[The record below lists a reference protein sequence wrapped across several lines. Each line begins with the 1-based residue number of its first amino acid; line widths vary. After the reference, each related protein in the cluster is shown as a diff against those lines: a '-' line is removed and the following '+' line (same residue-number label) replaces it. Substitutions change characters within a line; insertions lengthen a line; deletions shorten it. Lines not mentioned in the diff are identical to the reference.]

1 MDYRHL
7 KPAPCGG
14 QRAGNLQ
21 LGPVKAGAKAAASR
35 YNGAVPDDVSTIL
48 IVDDHPPNLL
58 AMEAILEPL
67 KQRVLKA
74 SSGAEALK
82 IVLGED
88 CALILLDVQM
98 PDLDG
103 FETAALI
110 HKRERSQFTPIIF
123 VTAVHREEEHIIKG
137 YAQGAVDYMVKPIE
151 RGTLQAKVRVFLS
164 QHQRERRLER
174 EAGERTT
181 ERDQMRGRETAA
193 LALAEERR
201 AQLHALFMGAP
212 AAIAI
217 LRGEEATF
225 ELANA
230 DFEALVGARDLV
242 GKPCAQVA
250 PGIDALVLRA
260 QSSNK
265 PILATEHPIGS
276 RFFNII
282 VQALDTG
289 GVGRVLFHAVES
301 TETVLA
307 RRKLEDADRRKDEF
321 LAMLSH
327 ELRNPLAPIV
337 TALQLMDL
345 REAGSDLR
353 IERAVIERQVKQ
365 LARLV
370 DDLLDVSRATL
381 GKIGL
386 RSERLEIW
394 AAISRAIEVVSSE
407 LKARRHKLTVD
418 VAAQGLLVHGDPV
431 RLSQVIGN
439 LLHNAAKYTPEGG
452 AIEVSG
458 RLEAGSV
465 VVRVRDNGIGIA
477 PDKVSSMFELF
488 VQGEQTLD
496 RAQGGLGVGLTLVRS
511 LVESHGGTVEAHSEG
526 AGRGTE
532 VIVRLPA
539 LVEAAAQ
546 GPSKPA
552 ALPARKERRVLVID
566 DNRDSAAM
574 MAEALVL
581 VGNEVRQE
589 HDGASALRAIREF
602 TPEVILMDIG
612 LPGMDGFEL
621 ARRVRATD
629 GQANVRLIAVSG
641 YAEEARRGPES
652 GFERFLI
659 KPVDIQTV
667 LDAIAEPADK
677 TV

>member
-1 MDYRHL
+1 
-7 KPAPCGG
+7 
-14 QRAGNLQ
+14 
-21 LGPVKAGAKAAASR
+21 
-35 YNGAVPDDVSTIL
+35 VPDDVATIL
-48 IVDDHPPNLL
+48 IVDDHPPNLMAL
-58 AMEAILEPL
+58 EAILEPL
-67 KQRVLKA
+67 NQRVLKA

-82 IVLGED
+82 LVLSED

-110 HKRERSQFTPIIF
+110 HGRERSMYTPIIF
-123 VTAVHREEEHIIKG
+123 VTAVQREEEHIVKG
-137 YAQGAVDYMVKPIE
+137 YAQGAVDYMVKPID
-151 RGTLQAKVRVFLS
+151 RGTLQAKVRVFLA
-164 QHQRERRLER
+164 QHRRERKLER
-174 EAGERTT
+174 DASERTT
-181 ERDQMRGRETAA
+181 ERDQMRGREAAA

-217 LRGEEATF
+217 FRGPDAVC

-230 DFEALVGARDLV
+230 DFEALVGTSDLV
-242 GKPCAQVA
+242 GKRCADAFGALA
-250 PGIDALVLRA
+250 PNLGTLISSA
-260 QSSNK
+260 QGSGK
-265 PILATEHPIGS
+265 PVFATEHAVGA

-282 VQALDTG
+282 VQSLDIG
-289 GVGRVLFHAVES
+289 GIGRILFHAVES
-301 TETVLA
+301 TETVHA
-307 RRKLEDADRRKDEF
+307 RRKLEEADRRKDEF

-345 REAGSDLR
+345 REAGADLR
-353 IERAVIERQVKQ
+353 QERAVIERQVKQ

-386 RSERLEIW
+386 RSERLEISSV
-394 AAISRAIEVVSSE
+394 ITRAIEVVSSE
-407 LKARRHKLTVD
+407 LKARRHRLTVE
-418 VAAQGLLVHGDPV
+418 VAPQGLQVNGDPV

-439 LLHNAAKYTPEGG
+439 LLHNAAKYTPAGG
-452 AIEVSG
+452 LIEVSG
-458 RLEAGSV
+458 RREAASI
-465 VVRVRDNGIGIA
+465 VVRVRDNGIGIE

-511 LVESHGGTVEAHSEG
+511 LVESHGGTVEARSEG
-526 AGRGTE
+526 AGLGTE

-539 LVEAAAQ
+539 LAEAIAVETPK
-546 GPSKPA
+546 PSAP
-552 ALPARKERRVLVID
+552 PARKERRVLVID
-566 DNRDSAAM
+566 DNRDAAAM
-574 MAEALVL
+574 MAEALQL
-581 VGNEVRQE
+581 VGNSVRQE
-589 HDGASALRAIREF
+589 HDGASALRAIAEF
-602 TPEVILMDIG
+602 TPEIILLDIG

-629 GQANVRLIAVSG
+629 GQANVRIIAVSG
-641 YAEEARRGPES
+641 YADEARRGAEA

-667 LDAIAEPADK
+667 LDAIEEPVIADLSLGYSSK
-677 TV
+677 SETPLRR